1 MFGKSKRKLA
11 TINETMKEKRVKT
24 TDTNSNPGKL
34 NTLFNYFKSNK
45 TNEEKNNDNGI
56 LHEVLEID
64 CNIETEIDEK
74 KKLEVIDLKKESNT
88 ADTEIKTEAKQAWSK
103 IFEKPVNK
111 PSQIK
116 TEIKDIDEKVD
127 EEKSQNYNR
136 KCPFYKFI
144 TSKYFSFNIQ
154 KNSIFLSI

>member
-1 MFGKSKRKLA
+1 MLGKSKRKLA
-11 TINETMKEKRVKT
+11 TNDEIMKEKRVKT
-24 TDTNSNPGKL
+24 TDTNKNPGKL
-34 NTLFNYFKSNK
+34 NTLLNYFKSNK
-45 TNEEKNNDNGI
+45 TNEEKNYDNNI

-64 CNIETEIDEK
+64 CNIKIEISEK
-74 KKLEVIDLKKESNT
+74 TKLEVIDLKKESNI
-88 ADTEIKTEAKQAWSK
+88 ADTEIKTDAKQAWSK

-116 TEIKDIDEKVD
+116 TEIKDLDEKVD

-144 TSKYFSFNIQ
+144 TSKYFSFCIQ
-154 KNSIFLSI
+154 KNFKFLSI